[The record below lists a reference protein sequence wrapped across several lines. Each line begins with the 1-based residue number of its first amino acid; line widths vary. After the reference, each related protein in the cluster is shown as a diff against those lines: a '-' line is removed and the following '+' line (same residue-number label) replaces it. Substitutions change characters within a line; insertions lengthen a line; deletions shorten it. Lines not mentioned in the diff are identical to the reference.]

1 MAAWYFEF
9 SRPPIEAVRF
19 HVEKSGQ
26 TRKLKWLKEFVVQK
40 PADFKRPNKNI
51 PLCVAIEVV
60 TKSKWKAG
68 HWNYSFDVMRHIDFL
83 LKSIEGIAYDTTAQ
97 IVERRIRSVY
107 GEESK
112 IKVWIKKL
120 NYVVDEVQQNENRE
134 ND

>member
-1 MAAWYFEF
+1 MTWYFEF

-51 PLCVAIEVV
+51 PLLVVIEVV
-60 TKSKWKAG
+60 TKSKWKTK
-68 HWNYSFDVMRHIDFL
+68 HWNYSFDVMRHVNFL
-83 LKSIEGIAYDTTAQ
+83 LESIDGIAYDTTAQ
-97 IVERRIRSVY
+97 IVDRRIRSVY

-120 NYVVDEVQQNENRE
+120 NYVVDEGQNENRE
-134 ND
+134 NN